1 MNRFN
6 CIQKDGLWSINDTE
20 CDNSFVIE
28 CDLLTSNILETKDIQ
43 VCYQYIINNNNF
55 VTDEIRDINE
65 LRFQE
70 FLEKLVEESEIKLTY
85 VNKTITV
92 EVPYHMD
99 NYDEMISFVKNECD
113 ENREK
118 YENLDLVSAL
128 TDIHKE
134 ISVLI
139 PENHFIDNYINKI
152 LISSLNGDLNIAIK
166 NLDNIDTILSV
177 SKIDNAPII
186 MKTALKCLIIFYSL
200 YENEITKT
208 NINKM
213 KLNLTTIFDNDA
225 NCNSDAI
232 KLNYNMSFI

>member
-1 MNRFN
+1 
-6 CIQKDGLWSINDTE
+6 
-20 CDNSFVIE
+20 
-28 CDLLTSNILETKDIQ
+28 
-43 VCYQYIINNNNF
+43 
-55 VTDEIRDINE
+55 
-65 LRFQE
+65 
-70 FLEKLVEESEIKLTY
+70 
-85 VNKTITV
+85 
-92 EVPYHMD
+92 
-99 NYDEMISFVKNECD
+99 
-113 ENREK
+113 
-118 YENLDLVSAL
+118 VSAL